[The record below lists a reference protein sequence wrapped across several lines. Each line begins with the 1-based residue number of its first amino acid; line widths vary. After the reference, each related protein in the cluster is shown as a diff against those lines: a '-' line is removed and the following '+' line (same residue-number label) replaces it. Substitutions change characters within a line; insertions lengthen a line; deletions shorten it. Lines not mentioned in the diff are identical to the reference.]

1 MRLTATTGMWMTA
14 FVFSVTI
21 FAQSQ
26 SNQATAVPRF
36 IRFNGSSHSSQPMQV
51 VGATFSIYRQQYDG
65 TPLWSEIQNVQPDK
79 DGNFSALLG
88 STVSEGMPVD
98 LFTGVEPRWLEV
110 EIEQVKQP
118 RILLGSV
125 PYAMK
130 ASDADTLGGLPAAAY
145 LRAPSPGGSTTATV
159 SGVTAAAVTV
169 SPQTNSGFS
178 NCIGLFV
185 NTTDLACSA
194 MNQSTYQVM
203 PAVSIG
209 GPTYLGVFTL
219 IGNVPSG
226 DAPGL
231 AIFNAGGG
239 GGASVSLDMYNT
251 SFNAGIPQAKV
262 KAIDDGN
269 YSDHLTFWTKN
280 SGNPGNAVAERV
292 RITSSGNVGIGTTTP
307 SSKLEVNGDLRVD
320 GNIHLTGAILNSA
333 TSQPQVV
340 DANTVQLLQD
350 KIHSLEERLAR
361 LESVVASGSR

>member
-1 MRLTATTGMWMTA
+1 MRFSTTTALLITA
-14 FVFSVTI
+14 LIFSVTI
-21 FAQSQ
+21 CAQPQ

-36 IRFNGSSHSSQPMQV
+36 IRFNGSYHSTQQMPV

-65 TPLWSEIQNVQPDK
+65 TPLWNEIQNVQPDK

-98 LFTGVEPRWLEV
+98 LFTGTEPRWLEV
-110 EIEQVKQP
+110 EIDQVKQP

-145 LRAPSPGGSTTATV
+145 LRAPSPGGAATSSV
-159 SGVTAAAVTV
+159 AGATAAAFTV
-169 SPQTNSGFS
+169 LPQTTSGFA

-194 MNQSTYQVM
+194 MNQSTYLLN

-209 GPTYLGVFTL
+209 GPAFLGIFTV
-219 IGNVPSG
+219 IGNAPSA

-231 AIFNAGGG
+231 ALYNSGGG
-239 GGASVSLDMYNT
+239 ANASVSLDMYNT
-251 SFNAGIPQAKV
+251 SFNSGIPQAKI
-262 KAIDDGN
+262 KAIDDGS

-280 SGNPGNAVAERV
+280 PGVPGNAVAERM
-292 RITSSGNVGIGTTTP
+292 RITSTGSVGIGTTNP
-307 SSKLEVNGDLRVD
+307 SGKLEVNGDLRVD
-320 GNIHLTGAILNSA
+320 GNIHLTGTIINGA

-340 DANTVQLLQD
+340 DSNAVQLLQQ
-350 KIHSLEERLAR
+350 KIQSLEERLAR
-361 LESVVASGSR
+361 LESLLAGSSQ